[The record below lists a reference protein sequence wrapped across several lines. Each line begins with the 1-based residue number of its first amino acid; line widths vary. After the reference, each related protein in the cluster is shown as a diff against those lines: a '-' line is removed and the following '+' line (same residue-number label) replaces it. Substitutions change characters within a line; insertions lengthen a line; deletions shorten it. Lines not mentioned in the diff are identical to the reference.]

1 MLFRVDAV
9 SSVPIY
15 EQLAD
20 QIRVAILQGSL
31 KPGDKLSP
39 ARELAAALDVNLHTV
54 LHAYQILRDEEHI
67 ELRRGRGAIVSAHSS
82 AVPNELSTA
91 IEDLVTAMNVTGTSP
106 STVLALVK
114 EALK

>member
-1 MLFRVDAV
+1 MLFRVDAI
-9 SSVPIY
+9 SNDPIY

-20 QIRVAILQGSL
+20 QIRVAILQGAL

-39 ARELAAALDVNLHTV
+39 ARELATALEVNLHTV
-54 LHAYQILRDEEHI
+54 LHAYQILRDEGLI

-82 AVPNELSTA
+82 SIPAEITGA
-91 IEDLVTAMNVTGTSP
+91 IGNLVVAMNKTQVSP
-106 STVLALVK
+106 TTVLALVK